1 MSEKKKRGPAPM
13 HPSELRTIRV
23 NVYLHPDEAAELD
36 RRRARVGLQRGPY
49 MRMSALDKLPR
60 QIPELNRVAWAE
72 LSRIGSNL
80 NQLAREF
87 NQGNPPLFDS
97 VEATLS
103 ELRAA
108 LIGANFTQKGDD
120 NESED

>member
-1 MSEKKKRGPAPM
+1 M

-36 RRRARVGLQRGPY
+36 RRRSRAGLQRGPY
-49 MRMSALDKLPR
+49 MRMAALNQLPR

-87 NQGNPPLFDS
+87 NQGNPPLFDE
-97 VEATLS
+97 VEAALS
-103 ELRAA
+103 ELRAS
-108 LIGANFTQKGDD
+108 LIGANLTQKGDED
-120 NESED
+120 ESED